1 MYYIDVI
8 VTAGDSL
15 KSFTIDNDDVRCNGY
30 VRPGM
35 QFHTKD
41 ENGMYVPV
49 ENRKEYVIKKVYTKP
64 SIYKRK
70 WCGLNRDEYKYAFTE
85 KITKTT
91 TNEKDVYYNSQ
102 RDKFISKLKGT
113 KQNTKVEYGLPN
125 DIIF

>member
-15 KSFTIDNDDVRCNGY
+15 KSITIDNDDVRCNGY

-64 SIYKRK
+64 SIYKREFLSCK
-70 WCGLNRDEYKYAFTE
+70 RDEYKYAFTE
-85 KITKTT
+85 KTTRTITS
-91 TNEKDVYYNSQ
+91 EKDVYYNEN
-102 RDKFISKLKGT
+102 RDKFISKT
-113 KQNTKVEYGLPN
+113 KTTHNVKVEYGLPN
-125 DIIF
+125 RIIF